1 MKDRMIVCKFGGSCT
16 ANIVA
21 IENIKKVIR
30 NSSNRKICVFS
41 AIGKENPKD
50 DKLTDLLISFADN
63 FNQRKTIQKRIIGK
77 FQKLSKETKIRFNI
91 KVRLKKEIDIFLR
104 TNDKERFI
112 SRGEEWTS
120 FIMAKYLGY
129 KFISAERVMFFKE
142 GKFDFEKSREKIEKI
157 MKKEPQIVIPG
168 FYGVED
174 KKIKLFSR
182 GGGDVSGAI
191 ISIIAKADIYE
202 NWTDVEGIYEVN
214 PQILKTQTIKKLSYQ
229 DLEFMTAFDVGVI
242 HHDCAKILKGTRI
255 KLCVRSIFDLKSS
268 KTIVQDNVKN
278 SQSYICLDENEKEIK
293 VFLCKSFNDFKVIS
307 LDKKKIVENIKELYN
322 DLKNQNVLE

>member
-1 MKDRMIVCKFGGSCT
+1 MIVCKFGGSCT

-21 IENIKKVIR
+21 IKNIKKATKNSLSR
-30 NSSNRKICVFS
+30 NICVFS

-50 DKLTDLLISFADN
+50 DKITDLLISFVDN
-63 FNQRKTIQKRIIGK
+63 SNQRDLRQKRIIEK

-91 KVRLKKEIDIFLR
+91 KARLKKEIDIFLK

-120 FIMAKYLGY
+120 IIMAKYLGY
-129 KFISAERVMFFKE
+129 KFISAEKVMFFKE
-142 GKFDFEKSREKIEKI
+142 GKFDFEKSQKRLEAV
-157 MKKEPQIVIPG
+157 MKKEPKIVIPG
-168 FYGVED
+168 FYGVEE

-191 ISIIAKADIYE
+191 ISIIANADIYE

-214 PQILKTQTIKKLSYQ
+214 PRILKTQTIKKLSYQ
-229 DLEFMTAFDVGVI
+229 DLEFMTTFDVGVI
-242 HHDCAKILKGTRI
+242 HHDCAKILKGTGI

-268 KTIVQDNVKN
+268 KTIVKDDVKN
-278 SQSYICLDENEKEIK
+278 SQPYICFDENEKNTTVFVCKDFKKFETIHLNKEEIFKEIK
-293 VFLCKSFNDFKVIS
+293 K
-307 LDKKKIVENIKELYN
+307 LYDN
-322 DLKNQNVLE
+322 LKRI